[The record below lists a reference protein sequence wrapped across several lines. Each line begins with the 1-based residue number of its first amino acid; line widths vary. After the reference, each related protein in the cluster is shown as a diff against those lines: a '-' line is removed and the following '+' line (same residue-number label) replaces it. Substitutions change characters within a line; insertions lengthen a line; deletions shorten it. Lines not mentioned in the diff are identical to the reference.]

1 MDNITYDDKAK
12 IMYEKHLERMRNYS
26 KNNRE
31 KTRDTAKKVYQKI
44 KEDPEKYKLY
54 LERRRNE
61 YHARKQKKAIPLA
74 VGGMVVQAKESKV
87 ICETDE
93 VQAQIIENDENEL
106 EFKDFTIE

>member
-61 YHARKQKKAIPLA
+61 YHARKQKKLLKS
-74 VGGMVVQAKESKV
+74 KESKV

-106 EFKDFTIE
+106 EFKDFTVE

>member
-61 YHARKQKKAIPLA
+61 YHARKQKKLLKSKDLIYKKGYLYIPINKIYI
-74 VGGMVVQAKESKV
+74 M
-87 ICETDE
+87 
-93 VQAQIIENDENEL
+93 NEIL
-106 EFKDFTIE
+106 IKLF